1 MSGRPVMTCSA
12 CGAEMNHHADRLV
25 HPVTDDELAGMT
37 IALDGA
43 LERVFACPDCGRVG
57 ARRERASSAV
67 RRDER
72 P

>member
-37 IALDGA
+37 FALDGA
-43 LERVFACPDCGRVG
+43 LERVFACPGCGRVA
-57 ARRERASSAV
+57 ARRGSVSTAGH
-67 RRDER
+67 RDER
-72 P
+72 S